1 MSKIE
6 TMKLQFFFI
15 LFFVISACD
24 TPFGEIRTET
34 EKKNKIAEKTK
45 KRRKINIKKSIKD
58 YPNCIANTWC
68 KPESDINR
76 WLRSQSKSEQY
87 KILEEMF
94 LNGSIKVKR
103 LALLKLYAFRG
114 EVELNSLLKK
124 HWNSTENEDIKTQ
137 ALTLLFLSGKKESIE
152 FATSQWSSLSGE
164 IQKRLLWVV
173 ADSAQGLPPTLIEEM
188 SKSELPE
195 VKTVSLQ
202 LQSLKSNNIEVLV
215 TCINNND
222 KQSGLCIDSLLRFR
236 NRESAEK
243 LLKIINRFLED
254 SRNTKRRLELPP
266 ELMKG
271 LYTFMALKLLDEKQ
285 VFETAVSVLGN
296 RRLGDRIRSR
306 AAYVISDLKHKN
318 SRQILEKFRKDNR
331 RRVGYAARRAL
342 YLLERNG

>member
-6 TMKLQFFFI
+6 AMKILYFFI
-15 LFFVISACD
+15 FLFAFSACD
-24 TPFGEIRTET
+24 RPFGEIRSET
-34 EKKNKIAEKTK
+34 EKKEKISAKTK
-45 KRRKINIKKSIKD
+45 KVRKINIRKSIKD
-58 YPNCIANTWC
+58 FPNCIANTWC

-76 WLRSQSKSEQY
+76 WLRSQSKIEQY

-94 LNGSIKVKR
+94 LTGSVKIKK
-103 LALLKLYAFRG
+103 LAILKLYAFRDTP
-114 EVELNSLLKK
+114 ELHSVLRK
-124 HWNSTENEDIKTQ
+124 HWNSTENDDLKTQ
-137 ALTLLFLSGKKESIE
+137 ALTILFLSGNKESME
-152 FATSQWSSLSGE
+152 FAASQWPSLRGE
-164 IQKRLLWVV
+164 IQKRLLWVLS
-173 ADSAQGLPPTLIEEM
+173 DSAEALPPALIEEM
-188 SKSELPE
+188 AKSDLPE

-202 LQSLKSNNIEVLV
+202 LQSLKSNNIEALI

-222 KQSGLCIDSLLRFR
+222 KQSGLCIDSLLKFR

-243 LLKIINRFLED
+243 LLKIINRFLDD

-285 VFETAVSVLGN
+285 VFETAVRVLGN
-296 RRLGDRIRSR
+296 RHFGDRIRSR